1 MDMINEFA
9 ELLPEREA
17 LSSQSNVANVDQ
29 SFSGHVD
36 ISGGKN
42 TVTLVSAPQSHIGQS
57 NTSVDV
63 SN

>member
-1 MDMINEFA
+1 MINEFA

-29 SFSGHVD
+29 SFNGHVD

-42 TVTLVSAPQSHIGQS
+42 TVTLVSAPQSH
-57 NTSVDV
+57 
-63 SN
+63 